1 MRKFLKNKEADV
13 RMIGMVIGIF
23 VTLIIG
29 VLVLYNVVGSINYS
43 GVDDNI
49 QVMLTADGPNSEA
62 YTENASN
69 SLLGQSET
77 FFTIA
82 PIIGI
87 VVVAVVILAYV
98 GRIG

>member
-1 MRKFLKNKEADV
+1 
-13 RMIGMVIGIF
+13 MIGMVIGIF

-29 VLVLYNVVGSINYS
+29 VLVLYNVVGSIDYS
-43 GVDDNI
+43 SVDTNI
-49 QVMLTADGPNSEA
+49 RNKLTADEPNNEA

-69 SLLGQSET
+69 DLLGQSET

-87 VVVAVVILAYV
+87 VVVAVIILGYV
-98 GRIG
+98 GSIGGRRE